1 MTEPLLFL
9 PCSLIL
15 KCPPPPKRYEP
26 SFHSSFQAH
35 SCLCPVPADISP
47 LNLTSTPKSGSSSS
61 PKKSPQS
68 CIVSPSKSTVSSS
81 KICPTI
87 SVSRSLF
94 NSKSGGFCS
103 NVSSRSMPESSS
115 STLQVPVAED
125 GNVQG
130 NNSLT
135 VPVECYVTEC

>member
-1 MTEPLLFL
+1 MTELLLFL
-9 PCSLIL
+9 PLSLIL

-35 SCLCPVPADISP
+35 SRSMPADISP

-68 CIVSPSKSTVSSS
+68 CIISPSSKSTTSSS
-81 KICPTI
+81 KTCPTI
-87 SVSRSLF
+87 SVTRCLF
-94 NSKSGGFCS
+94 NSESGGFS
-103 NVSSRSMPESSS
+103 VNMSSRSMPESSS
-115 STLQVPVAED
+115 SMLQVPVAED
-125 GNVQG
+125 GTVQ
-130 NNSLT
+130 NKNCLT